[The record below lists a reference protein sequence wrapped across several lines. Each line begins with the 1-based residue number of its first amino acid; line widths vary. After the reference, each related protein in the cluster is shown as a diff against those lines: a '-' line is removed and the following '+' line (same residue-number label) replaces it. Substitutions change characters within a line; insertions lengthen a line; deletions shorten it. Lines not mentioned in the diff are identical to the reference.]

1 MGTSFLICAA
11 QKWTN
16 KFVRFIRLSK
26 FCNFSKYEAVTD
38 ESIRDYLTFK
48 DMLEE
53 ERDEGRAEGRV
64 EGANAK
70 AREMAKA
77 MLAEGDS
84 IDKVARCSGLSE
96 EEIKSL

>member
-1 MGTSFLICAA
+1 M
-11 QKWTN
+11 
-16 KFVRFIRLSK
+16 
-26 FCNFSKYEAVTD
+26 TD
-38 ESIRDYLTFK
+38 ESIRDYLKYFATDEATTAVTQAIQSKVDFYHKDPKTRSDYMTFK

>member
-1 MGTSFLICAA
+1 M
-11 QKWTN
+11 
-16 KFVRFIRLSK
+16 
-26 FCNFSKYEAVTD
+26 TD
-38 ESIRDYLTFK
+38 ESIRDYLKYFATDEATSDATRKIQDQVDFYHKDPKTRSDYMTFK

-96 EEIKSL
+96 EEI